1 MKARQGNKKKYEE
14 AFMSL
19 CKLRHTKLQA
29 GRDLFLI
36 DHLLEGEET
45 IMQQQKPFSELFTL
59 GRNRR
64 ALTASVITMFLQQF
78 CGVNVTVRTHHYSLS
93 APRAN
98 IPGLLL
104 QHDPHPARWLRPSC
118 RPPHLHGLRHHQ
130 LLLRPPRRLDHRHL
144 RPPQPPPLHL
154 PLHGPLPTPHGHR
167 LRPPLRLPRPARPR
181 HPRNVPL
188 RRRLLSRRRS
198 RPLRLQRR
206 KHALV

>member
-1 MKARQGNKKKYEE
+1 MRLEYSICPTYSRIQSPLFVVAYVYTLPESPRWLLMKARQGNKKKYEE

-36 DHLLEGEET
+36 DHLLEGEEA

-118 RPPHLHGLRHHQ
+118 RPPHLHGLRHH
-130 LLLRPPRRLDHRHL
+130 
-144 RPPQPPPLHL
+144 
-154 PLHGPLPTPHGHR
+154 
-167 LRPPLRLPRPARPR
+167 
-181 HPRNVPL
+181 
-188 RRRLLSRRRS
+188 
-198 RPLRLQRR
+198 
-206 KHALV
+206 